1 MTYTIHAYPVQLID
15 VVQLGDG
22 DRITVRPVLPQDAGL
37 TRTFVRQLSAAA
49 RRFRFMTGMAELPE
63 HMARQLTSID
73 YESHLALVATVMR
86 NGMEVMIAEARYV
99 ANGAGTA
106 EFALAIADDW
116 QRLGLGRM
124 MLERLER
131 QAARSGFE
139 RIAGTALI
147 GNAPMLTLARAL
159 GYVVR
164 PDTEDSD
171 LAVFWKPL
179 KAPAAAAAR
188 NPDLA
193 RSAA

>member
-37 TRTFVRQLSAAA
+37 TRAFVRKLSATA

-63 HMARQLTSID
+63 QMARQLTSID
-73 YESHLALVATVMR
+73 YKSHLALVATVLR
-86 NGMEVMIAEARYV
+86 NGEEVMIAEARYA
-99 ANGAGTA
+99 ANGEGGA
-106 EFALAIADDW
+106 EFAIAIADDW

-131 QAARSGFE
+131 QAARSGLK

-147 GNAPMLTLARAL
+147 GNAPMLTLARAC
-159 GYVVR
+159 GYVVK
-164 PDTEDSD
+164 PDPEDSE
-171 LAVFWKPL
+171 LAVFAKEL
-179 KAPAAAAAR
+179 AAAPRARADLIRTAA
-188 NPDLA
+188 
-193 RSAA
+193 